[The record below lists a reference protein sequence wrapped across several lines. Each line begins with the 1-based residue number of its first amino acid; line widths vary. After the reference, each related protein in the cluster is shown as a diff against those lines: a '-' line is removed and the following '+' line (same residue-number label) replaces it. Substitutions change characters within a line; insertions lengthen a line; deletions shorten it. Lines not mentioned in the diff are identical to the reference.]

1 MEKFS
6 PKKPAKE
13 VISMRISSDTLKLID
28 KKAASIDISRNE
40 LMTQMIAFALQNM
53 EDDTGGDG

>member
-1 MEKFS
+1 
-6 PKKPAKE
+6 
-13 VISMRISSDTLKLID
+13 MRISSDTLKLID